1 MEEKKKF
8 THNDANK
15 LDWRLVA
22 RAYSVLI
29 ALVTDKLFTKSQ
41 LELLNNIVAEAQTED
56 MELFGY
62 PYPQSMYM
70 LMMRRIN
77 RVITDRLVNYT
88 PDTATKAETGEILDL
103 CEIRNALDG
112 VNIREFDYALTIITA
127 KNGDLIPDKLR
138 EYRIALAVAAPDS
151 ANAIINDIEIR
162 CGTYAGLHYG
172 APMSQPPMQ
181 QPWQYGYQ
189 PGSPYATMYP
199 GNPLY
204 RTAVQSVNPFAQRVP
219 QQQQPC
225 EFTRNPYQSA
235 MTDTLGGD
243 DGKRK

>member
-1 MEEKKKF
+1 MEEEKKF

-29 ALVTDKLFTKSQ
+29 ALVTDKLMVKEH
-41 LELLNNIVAEAQTED
+41 LKLLNTIVAEAQAED

-62 PYPQSMYM
+62 PCPQSMYM
-70 LMMRRIN
+70 DMMRRIN

-88 PDTATKAETGEILDL
+88 PDTATVAETSEMLDL
-103 CEIRNALDG
+103 REIRNALDG
-112 VNIREFDYALTIITA
+112 VNIREFDYVLTTIIA
-127 KNGDLIPDKLR
+127 KNGDLLPDKLR
-138 EYRIALAVAAPDS
+138 AYRLALAVAAPDS
-151 ANAIINDIEIR
+151 ANAIINDIEMR
-162 CGTYAGLHYG
+162 
-172 APMSQPPMQ
+172 SMQ

-204 RTAVQSVNPFAQRVP
+204 RTVGQPVNMFGQPIYNQPVNQFGQRAP

-225 EFTRNPYQSA
+225 KSTRDMYSTARIDPI
-235 MTDTLGGD
+235 DPFGGD
-243 DGKRK
+243 DGKKN